1 MKPKTA
7 NKKKTNVSP
16 TDKAKAL
23 TDMQSD
29 TDVNGSY
36 TGAPK
41 NPREVPGTGRGRPVK
56 NLFSVF
62 PFKRGKKNRGSG
74 KSRFPCFFVYENSII
89 VFITLTLSPQATE
102 KYIAITIPMPSVV
115 LLKYFLK

>member
-7 NKKKTNVSP
+7 NKKKANVSP

-41 NPREVPGTGRGRPVK
+41 NPRKIPVQDADD
-56 NLFSVF
+56 L
-62 PFKRGKKNRGSG
+62 
-74 KSRFPCFFVYENSII
+74 
-89 VFITLTLSPQATE
+89 
-102 KYIAITIPMPSVV
+102 
-115 LLKYFLK
+115 

>member
-1 MKPKTA
+1 MKNKTTTSPITTRKTLRTKIAATKIAAIRTTMKPKTA

-41 NPREVPGTGRGRPVK
+41 NPREVPVQDADD
-56 NLFSVF
+56 L
-62 PFKRGKKNRGSG
+62 
-74 KSRFPCFFVYENSII
+74 
-89 VFITLTLSPQATE
+89 
-102 KYIAITIPMPSVV
+102 
-115 LLKYFLK
+115 

>member
-29 TDVNGSY
+29 TDVHGSY

-41 NPREVPGTGRGRPVK
+41 NPREVPVQDADD
-56 NLFSVF
+56 L
-62 PFKRGKKNRGSG
+62 
-74 KSRFPCFFVYENSII
+74 
-89 VFITLTLSPQATE
+89 
-102 KYIAITIPMPSVV
+102 
-115 LLKYFLK
+115 